1 MIFFQDIY
9 KFYGKALLSAVA
21 FFVMAHPFV
30 NAQTSFHQN
39 QISVKSITLKTSS
52 KSLSHSFSDNL
63 LQHRNA
69 GKQDISNSG
78 FMLPDKGKKQ
88 PSDTAKVKKHSPK
101 AATWMSAVLPG
112 LGQIYNRKYWKL
124 PIIYGGFGALAYFG
138 IRYHGKYVDYRDS
151 YYSKM
156 GVSPDIIDP
165 FPHES
170 ENAVL
175 AYRDFYHRNFELTCV
190 IGGLLYILN
199 VVDATVD
206 AHLYKFDVSDDLSFK
221 VEPQITPL
229 SFNTVSSPGNGIKLT
244 VKF

>member
-112 LGQIYNRKYWKL
+112 L
-124 PIIYGGFGALAYFG
+124 
-138 IRYHGKYVDYRDS
+138 
-151 YYSKM
+151 
-156 GVSPDIIDP
+156 
-165 FPHES
+165 
-170 ENAVL
+170 
-175 AYRDFYHRNFELTCV
+175 
-190 IGGLLYILN
+190 
-199 VVDATVD
+199 
-206 AHLYKFDVSDDLSFK
+206 
-221 VEPQITPL
+221 
-229 SFNTVSSPGNGIKLT
+229 
-244 VKF
+244 